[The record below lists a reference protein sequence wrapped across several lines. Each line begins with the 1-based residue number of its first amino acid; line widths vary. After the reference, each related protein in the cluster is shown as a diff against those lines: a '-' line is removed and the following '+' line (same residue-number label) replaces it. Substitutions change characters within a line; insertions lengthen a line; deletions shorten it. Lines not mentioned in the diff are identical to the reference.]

1 MKLSKQTLINFAG
14 KAQRYREF
22 DKKEKQ
28 ADRAQTTA
36 GFQKGALVRAC
47 EQMLLKECG
56 FVVGD
61 VITHTGAYVD
71 KNQSTKPDEKG
82 LITGL
87 HVTVDSHSWSED
99 ERYHATIRMPK
110 SIIINGVRKTKG
122 GEWSKGISYA
132 FKWNVKLPIHEGK
145 NYVPPIIKIGHTEV
159 P

>member
-22 DKKEKQ
+22 DKKEAQ
-28 ADRAQTTA
+28 AEDAQTTA
-36 GFQKGALVRAC
+36 CFQKGALVKAC

-61 VITHTGAYVD
+61 VIIHTGAYVD

-87 HVTVDSHSWSED
+87 HVTVDSHSWSDGEQ
-99 ERYHATIRMPK
+99 YAKIRMPK
-110 SIIINGVRKTKG
+110 SITIDGVRKTKG
-122 GEWSKGISYA
+122 GEWSKGRSYV
-132 FKWNVKLPIHEGK
+132 FKWNVELPIHEGE